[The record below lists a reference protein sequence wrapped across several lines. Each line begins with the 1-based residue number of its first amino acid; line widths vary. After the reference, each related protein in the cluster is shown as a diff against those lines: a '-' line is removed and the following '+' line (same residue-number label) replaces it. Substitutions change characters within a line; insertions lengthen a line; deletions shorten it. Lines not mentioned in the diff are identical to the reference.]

1 MAAFRPIERQHIIMR
16 RAEANA
22 CLQYRLFHS
31 ATLTACSGIELLLE
45 FLVYRLF
52 EEFSRSSKRRANS
65 LVGDV
70 KAEEQRNS
78 VKTAYW
84 GLKSW
89 IDFYRRHSVFI
100 RLQQQFDFTFQ
111 TLNDHTL
118 NEANEVWNKCK
129 HDSYLASPEIATQ
142 MVELLNDYLDETDIE
157 ADASNQRQLT
167 ISELSTHWLGKW
179 ELPLAESIAGDPN
192 APQTSILMCLA
203 PYLDLI
209 IRLLDDRRVEL
220 EHKTQLMVA
229 ANYVFSSIDLMPENS
244 SSRDVSALVDDGA
257 VLALTLYWLL
267 RQDGFDKAILYSHWP
282 GGNSII
288 GETSA
293 LKHQIWREQDRL
305 FPDSRRQIGFRLVW
319 KVIERIANDGPEA
332 LWQNYWK
339 EQSAS
344 EADRQ
349 RF

>member
-1 MAAFRPIERQHIIMR
+1 MR
-16 RAEANA
+16 RTEANA

-45 FLVYRLF
+45 FLVNRLY
-52 EEFSRSSKRRANS
+52 EELFRNSRRRANS
-65 LVGDV
+65 LVSDV
-70 KAEEQRNS
+70 KAEERRNS
-78 VKTAYW
+78 VKTTYW

-89 IDFYRRHSVFI
+89 VDFYKRHGIFS
-100 RLQQQFDFTFQ
+100 RLHKQFGFTLQ

-129 HDSYLASPEIATQ
+129 HDSYLASPEIASST
-142 MVELLNDYLDETDIE
+142 VDLLNDYLSETDIE
-157 ADASNQRQLT
+157 TGASNQRQLT
-167 ISELSTHWLGKW
+167 VGELSTHWLGKW
-179 ELPLAESIAGDPN
+179 ELPLAESIAGDPD
-192 APQTSILMCLA
+192 APQTSILMCLP

-209 IRLLDDRRVEL
+209 VRLLDDKRVEL

-257 VLALTLYWLL
+257 VLALTLHWLL
-267 RQDGFDKAILYSHWP
+267 RQDRFDKAILYSHWP
-282 GGNSII
+282 GADTII
-288 GETSA
+288 GETDE
-293 LKHQIWREQDRL
+293 LKHHIWKSQKHL
-305 FPDSRRQIGFRLVW
+305 FPDSRRQIGFGLVW

-339 EQSAS
+339 EQSVP
-344 EADRQ
+344 EAERP
-349 RF
+349 RH